1 MRLHQPHLY
10 FNNVEKINLQR
21 LSPNNNANNL
31 DAGGQPIT
39 FHKGRTN
46 DFVRLS
52 ESYLEITFSYTTQT
66 TAVPPVITDNLD
78 ITFENDFVSKLFNY
92 VELKLGG
99 YPIETIST
107 SNYATEL
114 AGYVLYSS
122 DEDKQS
128 GYSFGWIPDYG
139 AGTPELSLSGL
150 VGALSLITATPPTAG
165 NNTAINALTLSGTAP
180 GGNIPAVNQ
189 SGYFKRKIF
198 YNKPQSSLSGMAA
211 GSPRTCTL
219 CVPLWHFFQ
228 SITSYDKI
236 ICNLDIDLTLIRD
249 STGSGRWAYSQ
260 VAGTNI
266 GLITN
271 SINWCFH
278 IID

>member
-1 MRLHQPHLY
+1 MELKKPIENFMRLYQPHLY
-10 FNNVEKINLQR
+10 FNNIEQVNIQR
-21 LSPNNNANNL
+21 LPPNNNANNL

-46 DFVRLS
+46 DYIRLS

-66 TAVPPVITDNLD
+66 TAALPVVTDNLD
-78 ITFENDFVSKLFNY
+78 ITFENDFESKLFNY

-122 DEDKQS
+122 GEDRQS

-150 VGALSLITATPPTAG
+150 VGALSLVTAIPTTAAI
-165 NNTAINALTLSGTAP
+165 NTALNALTLSGTAP
-180 GGNIPAVNQ
+180 GGNIPAVNN
-189 SGYFKRKIF
+189 SGYSKRKIF
-198 YNKPQSSLSGMAA
+198 YNKPQLALYSVTANSA
-211 GSPRTCTL
+211 RTVTL

-236 ICNLDIDLTLIRD
+236 LCNLDIDYYLVEHL
-249 STGSGRWAYSQ
+249 
-260 VAGTNI
+260 
-266 GLITN
+266 
-271 SINWCFH
+271 
-278 IID
+278 